1 MEKITIL
8 DLFLAHFFEVSRF
21 FFAVCADYWYNI
33 GMRKLNRL
41 EFEKIVEQGIKAIP
55 EKFLR
60 KLKNVA
66 IVVEDEPT
74 LAQKKKLN
82 IRPNWTLYGLY
93 EGVPQLERGANYSAV
108 LPDKITIF
116 QNPIEA
122 AAGDEKDIKETVKN
136 TVWHEIAHHFGMN
149 EVRVRQAETTKRKN
163 QTN

>member
-1 MEKITIL
+1 
-8 DLFLAHFFEVSRF
+8 
-21 FFAVCADYWYNI
+21 
-33 GMRKLNRL
+33 MRKLNRK
-41 EFEKIVEQGIKAIP
+41 EFEKIVKEGIKAIP

-60 KLKNVA
+60 KLENVA
-66 IVVEDEPT
+66 IIVEDEPT

-82 IRPNWTLYGLY
+82 LHPSWTLFGLY

-122 AAGDEKDIKETVKN
+122 LAGDEKDIKEMVKN

-149 EVRVRQAETTKRKN
+149 EARVRQAEARRREIL
-163 QTN
+163 Q